1 MTNLHNNLQNITNLQ
16 LALASAGI
24 GLTAGLFI
32 AWYIDRKTIFE
43 LEEELIKVNK
53 ELIASQKAVTDMW
66 ASKCHLDS
74 NHTLSITRSQ
84 IPLQTNT
91 DRVGSDSGDTVTQS
105 DYQSFPSVSD
115 FGAQTDSVVLVNS
128 DSQTDSVTLVDSE
141 SQTDLVIPDSVPST
155 PVIGLITPTASSS
168 STVGADL
175 GNRFQEFHDTGVQTE
190 YYSNSVEIQT
200 EIKVDNA
207 EVQTE
212 FQVSNIGTQTD
223 SVVLVDSGVDPVSPT
238 ASESGTSSSGLGAR
252 LQQLYDTGVQTETH
266 EFNNTGVQTEL
277 TSFSRIFSIISNLV
291 RTPAP
296 SEVQTTSPI
305 ETPTTNHV
313 ENWRLKVD
321 SFNPSPIS
329 EGRAASIAVQ
339 HRSVSELG
347 TDEEVTSSAIRSYEE
362 RYNNE
367 PVSYEST
374 ELPLPIPN
382 KEMVPISPST
392 VSEAPLPVP
401 TASVSSELPLPIPNR
416 DLLPVYPNSES
427 TTTVSDLPLPIPN
440 VEMEPVASMGEQIT
454 EIIEIVTGSS
464 Q

>member
-128 DSQTDSVTLVDSE
+128 
-141 SQTDLVIPDSVPST
+141 
-155 PVIGLITPTASSS
+155 
-168 STVGADL
+168 
-175 GNRFQEFHDTGVQTE
+175 
-190 YYSNSVEIQT
+190 
-200 EIKVDNA
+200 
-207 EVQTE
+207 
-212 FQVSNIGTQTD
+212 GTQTD

-291 RTPAP
+291 RTLAP